1 MKKNLLYLAIGLGLI
16 VAFSFLI
23 QRSCH
28 VSDRLSVAKG
38 QYQAYQETA
47 RKEKQALEAEVKLKE
62 SEIQGYK
69 DRIGRLELAR
79 TENEVTI
86 IEGDKEI
93 EGLEN
98 NLAVLAEK
106 RTQYKDEIIEEQRKL
121 ILTVKIQLGRERED
135 KATVIEQCDLWKA
148 AYEKEHEISQG
159 LKAQLDREE
168 SLRKVSEALNV
179 QYEKR
184 IQGIQFKSN
193 IKTVVIAGLA
203 ACGGYLIKEGSSA
216 K

>member
-1 MKKNLLYLAIGLGLI
+1 MKKSLLYLAIGLGLI
-16 VAFSFLI
+16 LAFSFLI

-28 VSDRLSVAKG
+28 VSDRLSVLKG
-38 QYQAYQETA
+38 QHQAYQETA

-79 TENEVTI
+79 TENEAA
-86 IEGDKEI
+86 IEEGNKEI
-93 EGLEN
+93 EALEK
-98 NLAVLAEK
+98 LRAGQAD
-106 RTQYKDEIIEEQRKL
+106 KDEIITTQDKL
-121 ILTVKIQLGRERED
+121 ILSLKYELKLERED
-135 KATVIEQCDLWKA
+135 KDKVIDQRDLWKA

-203 ACGGYLIKEGSSA
+203 ACGGYLIKGGSSA

>member
-1 MKKNLLYLAIGLGLI
+1 MKKSLLYLAIGLGLI
-16 VAFSFLI
+16 LAFSFLI

-28 VSDRLSVAKG
+28 VSDRLSVLKG
-38 QYQAYQETA
+38 QHQAYQETA

-79 TENEVTI
+79 TENEAA
-86 IEGDKEI
+86 IEEGNKEI
-93 EGLEN
+93 EALEK
-98 NLAVLAEK
+98 LRAGQ
-106 RTQYKDEIIEEQRKL
+106 TDKDEIITTQDKL
-121 ILTVKIQLGRERED
+121 ILSLKYELKLERED
-135 KATVIEQCDLWKA
+135 KDKVIDQRDLWKA
-148 AYEKEHEISQG
+148 AYEKEHKISQG
-159 LKAQLDREE
+159 FKAQLDREE

-203 ACGGYLIKEGSSA
+203 AYGGYLIKGGASA